1 MLSDPFLLS
10 FLLACPALLVLI
22 CLESRRRNREDEK
35 SYRKPGFNKHSI
47 TDLWVDVARG
57 CHGAGRRA
65 YRHDLP
71 RLGHK
76 GSVF

>member
-35 SYRKPGFNKHSI
+35 SYRKPGLNKHPSQ
-47 TDLWVDVARG
+47 TSGWMSPA
-57 CHGAGRRA
+57 GATAPAEGQ
-65 YRHDLP
+65 YRHGLQD
-71 RLGHK
+71 RT
-76 GSVF
+76 

>member
-22 CLESRRRNREDEK
+22 CLESRRRNREDER
-35 SYRKPGFNKHSI
+35 SYRKPGLNKLI
-47 TDLWVDVARG
+47 TGFWVVVARG

-65 YRHDLP
+65 HGHDLHD
-71 RLGHK
+71 RT
-76 GSVF
+76 